1 MLLQKI
7 FRWLHL
13 LNTDAKRNVQ
23 ATRPKQEMPTIHMQ
37 LPFDI
42 SVIKYAH

>member
-7 FRWLHL
+7 FHWLRS
-13 LNTDAKRNVQ
+13 LNTDTKHNVQ
-23 ATRPKQEMPTIHMQ
+23 ATRPKQAMPTIHMQ

-42 SVIKYAH
+42 PIIKYAH